1 MLRVLKHH
9 IDGLIFQYNF
19 LEGNNVLMAYL
30 PVKLYYVGFKADNET
45 NAIYPPQFHELRS
58 G

>member
-1 MLRVLKHH
+1 MRRVLKHH

-19 LEGNNVLMAYL
+19 LDSDNVLMAYL
-30 PVKLYYVGFKADNET
+30 PVDLYYVGFKADSET
-45 NAIYPPQFHELRS
+45 NAIYLPQPHEVRS

>member
-1 MLRVLKHH
+1 MFRVLKHH

-19 LEGNNVLMAYL
+19 LESDNVLMAYL
-30 PVKLYYVGFKADNET
+30 PIELHYAVKADSET
-45 NAIYPPQFHELRS
+45 NAIYPQQFHELRS